1 MNKTFINNHRKEIL
15 KTAKAHTFPY
25 HRYTREEINSLNV
38 VNLVELCVY
47 LFENKLIYTA
57 GRLVL
62 RYHPHVIVYAEGFYD
77 TKTHKCHNAI
87 NGLKLFFSLDFL
99 QACYIIKSFFESE
112 AILDV
117 GTYITNKYP
126 LAKTSSLS
134 GDYTLNYVLR
144 NNLLDYKDNN
154 SLKMVFSVLHNR
166 MCIDRE
172 TIKKFLKSKK
182 LIVNGSFDLLFLEY
196 EDNEVIAI
204 TSKLQHQHH
213 LATEILTTKRNTTFT
228 WDDCSSPYYHNVYVF
243 EDVYQIMSYLTLIN
257 KGLVPALEEN
267 SVMLSLNGIGFEA
280 LETFLDKYTEVKH
293 IYACLSNTSTSIDSI
308 ANIPFDKEKVTNM
321 QYILKDY
328 STANN
333 YVANWGGLLQAET
346 KKQAPTV

>member
-1 MNKTFINNHRKEIL
+1 
-15 KTAKAHTFPY
+15 
-25 HRYTREEINSLNV
+25 
-38 VNLVELCVY
+38 
-47 LFENKLIYTA
+47 
-57 GRLVL
+57 
-62 RYHPHVIVYAEGFYD
+62 
-77 TKTHKCHNAI
+77 
-87 NGLKLFFSLDFL
+87 
-99 QACYIIKSFFESE
+99 
-112 AILDV
+112 
-117 GTYITNKYP
+117 
-126 LAKTSSLS
+126 
-134 GDYTLNYVLR
+134 
-144 NNLLDYKDNN
+144 
-154 SLKMVFSVLHNR
+154 MVFSVLHNR

-267 SVMLSLNGIGFEA
+267 SVMLSLNGVGFEA
-280 LETFLDKYTEVKH
+280 LETFLDKHNEVKH
-293 IYACLSNTSTSIDSI
+293 IYTCLSNTSDSIDSI
-308 ANIPFDKEKVTNM
+308 NNIPFDKEKITNM
-321 QYILKDY
+321 QYILKEY
-328 STANN
+328 TKANS